1 MFRLMQSKQLDVI
14 LMVHIFKECLAE
26 YDINETVYPIGE
38 ACRKNLLVLMT
49 LTESFYCFTDGLL
62 LFLGGS
68 VDEMLDCI
76 VGECRK
82 PIEIE

>member
-38 ACRKNLLVLMT
+38 ACRK
-49 LTESFYCFTDGLL
+49 
-62 LFLGGS
+62 
-68 VDEMLDCI
+68 
-76 VGECRK
+76 
-82 PIEIE
+82 

>member
-14 LMVHIFKECLAE
+14 LMVHILKECLAE